1 LVQTT
6 VQGVDM
12 EGVALR
18 ALATRDWV
26 DWTTAVTNDV
36 VATAEVL
43 GMVAARAV
51 LFAEL
56 DKVVSAEGGY
66 VDPRHIAQL
75 VTTMTHRGF
84 VMALSRHGINRTD
97 YSVLQRASFEEP
109 VDNLQAA
116 AAAGT
121 VDWLRGLSE
130 AIYVG
135 GKAPLGTGIV
145 AVQEDVDADVTCR
158 RAGRVTVSS
167 REQRALPGA
176 VKPFRENVGAA
187 GTVGAVTGVAGSSRL
202 REARNKLTNTA
213 APDFVIVTTGLNGAT
228 VSTAAGS
235 IVPPP
240 LPPLP
245 PLPPGPPPGPSVDPV
260 AAPPP
265 PVQLPSALLATLEE
279 TLKPKCVTP
288 VCMPSP

>member
-1 LVQTT
+1 
-6 VQGVDM
+6 
-12 EGVALR
+12 
-18 ALATRDWV
+18 
-26 DWTTAVTNDV
+26 
-36 VATAEVL
+36 
-43 GMVAARAV
+43 
-51 LFAEL
+51 
-56 DKVVSAEGGY
+56 
-66 VDPRHIAQL
+66 
-75 VTTMTHRGF
+75 
-84 VMALSRHGINRTD
+84 
-97 YSVLQRASFEEP
+97 